1 MMQQTKMV
9 QLASAPKTLKTPRAT
24 CSEYPSLLH
33 STEYI
38 KIVNVTAHIPRH
50 TKSRN
55 PDIQTYIRQAICQ
68 NAAFVGP
75 AA

>member
-9 QLASAPKTLKTPRAT
+9 QLASAPKTSGRPVLRV
-24 CSEYPSLLH
+24 SEYPSLLH

-50 TKSRN
+50 TKRRN